1 MNFLDSIL
9 EILKGLLQQ
18 GSTNK
23 EEKNPSNTRQ
33 FSPKKEL
40 SENGYTLID
49 MLNSVGHEHAS
60 FCICDPD
67 QQDYPIIFSSH
78 GFCELTGYAHDEI
91 EGKNCRFLQGNDT
104 CKDEILRIR
113 NAIREHKEINVNLL
127 NYKKDG
133 TPFNNEFFLL
143 PLYNDEAK
151 SKLVYFIGVQC
162 SVNHLGPG
170 QMPKNLGWVYA
181 NGIHS

>member
-18 GSTNK
+18 GNTNK
-23 EEKNPSNTRQ
+23 EEKIPSTRQ
-33 FSPKKEL
+33 FTPDKEL

-49 MLNSVGHEHAS
+49 MLNSIGHEHVS

-67 QQDYPIIFSSH
+67 KDDIPIIFSSD
-78 GFCELTGYAHDEI
+78 GFCELTGYAHNEI

-104 CKDEILRIR
+104 SKDEVTRIGC
-113 NAIREHKEINVNLL
+113 AIKERKEICVNLL

-143 PLYNDEAK
+143 PLYNDESK